1 MVTDWPPSPSTVN
14 WARLVVL
21 ASATPALESLQMAEA
36 GRYRRLVLPSR
47 FGGATLPKI
56 EVAMKPGQVEEV
68 GAYRF
73 EFRGVQE
80 TPGPNYMAD
89 RGTVQVLRNGLPLA
103 LLFPEKRTYASG
115 GQVMTDAGWLPT
127 QKFYNDINIGGNS
140 VRMDQLVLEILGA
153 VVAGIAVPG
162 STSALMLQVA
172 GSAISALKKREA
184 ALTLY
189 ERNMLEH
196 GVGGTAAGT
205 CTEINGEVTL
215 ALGTVR
221 FIRKNTSTQVLFA
234 DWDSRDVKLYRG
246 ESVFRKVPAIVEQT
260 RDEILGKLGGNAKSK
275 ITDYE
280 I

>member
-1 MVTDWPPSPSTVN
+1 MDVDGVYGITAAGCVERIRSYEIADSSTLRSRGFTSPEV
-14 WARLVVL
+14 
-21 ASATPALESLQMAEA
+21 EA
-36 GRYRRLVLPSR
+36 PEKGAIVGEGILSFTGNLTEQNRNDVMHAFL
-47 FGGATLPKI
+47 FATL
-56 EVAMKPGQVEEV
+56 VANKAFPREEQ
-68 GAYRF
+68 GKEWYYRF
-73 EFRGVQE
+73 V
-80 TPGPNYMAD
+80 
-89 RGTVQVLRNGLPLA
+89 
-103 LLFPEKRTYASG
+103 
-115 GQVMTDAGWLPT
+115 QVMTDAGWLPT